1 LEIVN
6 NLLRMCIECRA
17 REQTGNLFDELRR
30 KSMPKTILV
39 VDDDPGIRRMLKVN
53 LEQEGFRIVSAANG
67 REALFVL
74 RAEKPDLIILDLMM
88 PEMGGYDFMRAYA
101 QESDTPVIILTARI
115 EETDKVLGLELGADD
130 YLTKPFSMR
139 ELIARIRA
147 LLRRM
152 DKLSGKPAET
162 PPIRIGSILLDLDG
176 RLVTVNGERVNLTPS
191 EFDILALLMNAPN
204 RVFSR
209 LDLMEQLQGTVLEG
223 YERSIDVHIRN
234 LRVKIEPDPAQ
245 PRYIETVYGM
255 GYRFSA
261 GGG

>member
-1 LEIVN
+1 
-6 NLLRMCIECRA
+6 
-17 REQTGNLFDELRR
+17 
-30 KSMPKTILV
+30 MPKTIMV
-39 VDDDPGIRRMLKVN
+39 VDDDAAIRRMLKVN
-53 LEQEGFRIVSAANG
+53 LEQEGFRIVTANNG

-74 RAEKPDLIILDLMM
+74 REEKPDLIILDLMM
-88 PEMGGYDFMRAYA
+88 PEMGGYEFMRAYA
-101 QESDTPVIILTARI
+101 HEADTPVIMLTAKI
-115 EETDKVLGLELGADD
+115 EETDKVLGLEFGADD

-147 LLRRM
+147 LLRRI
-152 DKLSGKPAET
+152 DKLTGKTADT
-162 PPIRIGSILLDLDG
+162 PPIRIGGILLDLNA
-176 RLVTVNGERVNLTPS
+176 RLVSIDGKRVNLTPS

-209 LDLMEQLQGTVLEG
+209 LDLMEQLQGVALEG

-234 LRVKIEPDPAQ
+234 LRVKIEPDASQ

-261 GGG
+261 V